1 MELHCGAPAEKR
13 QPNEQAVY
21 DFLDHCAIPFT
32 RVDHPPVH
40 TMEDCLAADAV
51 LQVQMCKN
59 LFLCNSQKTKFY
71 LLLLPGNKPFK
82 TKVFSKMMGVSRL
95 SFAPPEKMEEYLHIS
110 PGAVSPMG
118 LVFDSAK
125 DVTLVMDE
133 DVKKMN
139 KYSAVLAV
147 YLLLLLILPIPL
159 GHWLGWG
166 GLVVYLLI
174 FALGMVYALRVE
186 KLKKSCDVQTYREI
200 AAFMDGKRLDEIEK
214 QREIGKRP
222 YQKVLIFFAAVL
234 LSAAVTAFMLWLL
247 T

>member
-1 MELHCGAPAEKR
+1 MEIGQQIQKYRAVLGYSQDELAEKIYVTR
-13 QPNEQAVY
+13 QTVSNWEN
-21 DFLDHCAIPFT
+21 L
-32 RVDHPPVH
+32 H
-40 TMEDCLAADAV
+40 TYPDLR
-51 LQVQMCKN
+51 
-59 LFLCNSQKTKFY
+59 S
-71 LLLLPGNKPFK
+71 LLLLSETFGISLDQLVK
-82 TKVFSKMMGVSRL
+82 GDL
-95 SFAPPEKMEEYLHIS
+95 EEMKQEI
-110 PGAVSPMG
+110 
-118 LVFDSAK
+118 DR
-125 DVTLVMDE
+125 E

-166 GLVVYLLI
+166 GLAVYLLI

-222 YQKVLIFFAAVL
+222 YQKVLVFFAAAL